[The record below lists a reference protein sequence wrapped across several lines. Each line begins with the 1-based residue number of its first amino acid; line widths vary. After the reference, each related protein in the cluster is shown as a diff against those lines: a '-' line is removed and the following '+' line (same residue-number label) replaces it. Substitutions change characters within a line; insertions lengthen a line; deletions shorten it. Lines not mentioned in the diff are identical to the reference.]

1 MVRCGACGYGLTAAS
16 AHTRGKEYRY
26 YRCITRDKRGK
37 DACPTKPLPA
47 AELERAVVDRVRGIA
62 GDRTLLDAIARR
74 ARERVQGEGVRLRRE
89 EAELPGVIA
98 KLATDAHRLAD
109 ALASAKPGG
118 REHIANRLDDVGL
131 QLRAHEAR
139 LASLKA
145 ELAAH
150 GDVVLDVAWTAR
162 TLGQFDRVW
171 EAMTRPNR
179 ARLVRAIV
187 EKVVVDQ
194 RGGKLAVHLRD
205 GAATMA
211 RVAA

>member
-1 MVRCGACGYGLTAAS
+1 M
-16 AHTRGKEYRY
+16 
-26 YRCITRDKRGK
+26 
-37 DACPTKPLPA
+37 
-47 AELERAVVDRVRGIA
+47 RGIA
-62 GDRTLLDAIARR
+62 GDRKLLDAIARR
-74 ARERVQGEGVRLRRE
+74 ARERVEGEGVLLRRE
-89 EAELPGVIA
+89 EAGLPGVIT
-98 KLATDAHRLAD
+98 KLAADAHRLAD
-109 ALASAKPGG
+109 ALASAKPDA
-118 REHIANRLDDVGL
+118 REHIATRLDDVSA
-131 QLRAHEAR
+131 QLRAHESR

-150 GDVVLDVAWTAR
+150 GGAVLDVAWTAR

-187 EKVVVDQ
+187 EKVVVDE

-211 RVAA
+211 KAAA